1 MILERVNS
9 PADIK
14 QLTLEELT
22 DLCAEVRTL
31 MVDTV
36 SKRGGH
42 LASSLGAVEL
52 IAALHC
58 CLDMPRDKIIFD
70 VGHQAYAHKI
80 LTGRK
85 DRFQTLRTR
94 GGLSG
99 FPNPAESP
107 FDVFISGHASTAISW
122 AQGIAEG
129 AKLQNENFHVVAMVG
144 DGSLTGGMCFEAL
157 NHCGHCSSDILVVY
171 NHNEMS
177 ISSSVG
183 ALSRYF
189 NKLISAPAYNRARAE
204 LQRFLEKHSL
214 AKKVARHAK
223 RFEEA
228 LKGLMVPG
236 IFFEELGFR
245 YFGPIDG
252 HNIDLLN
259 QTFKNILPLKGP
271 KVLHVVTKK
280 GKGYKFAEA
289 DCEKFHG
296 TVPFHIDT
304 GEGVG
309 PNELSFGDT
318 MAVKLAKLAE
328 SNDKIVAVTAAMPHG
343 TGLNIFGEK
352 FPQRLFDVGIAE
364 EHAVG
369 FSAGLARQ
377 GLRPV
382 VAVYSTFL
390 QRAFDQIIHDVAL
403 QKLPV
408 TFALDRA
415 GAVGE
420 DGPTHHGVF
429 DVGYLRMIPNMVCMA
444 PKDKDEL
451 ESMLEFAL
459 SADCPVSLRYPR
471 GTAYSL
477 GITAPVV
484 MGKAQTIYEGKDIC
498 IIALGTMVKPAMEC
512 CDILKQNGISA
523 ALINARFIKPLDEA
537 LLRRAAEDFEFIVT
551 IEDGSLS
558 GGFGSAVLEFFERE
572 NLFGKAKLFSL
583 GFKDE
588 FLPAATRLELFEM
601 YGLNPAGLAGQI
613 ENIFKKK
620 LKAIKL

>member
-1 MILERVNS
+1 MILERINT
-9 PADIK
+9 PADLK
-14 QLTLEELT
+14 KLTLDELK
-22 DLCAEVRTL
+22 DLCVEVRAL
-31 MVDTV
+31 MVDVV

-52 IAALHC
+52 ITALHC
-58 CLDMPRDKIIFD
+58 CLDVPKDKIIFD

-80 LTGRK
+80 LTGRREK
-85 DRFQTLRTR
+85 FQKLRTK

-99 FPNPAESP
+99 FPNFIESP
-107 FDVFISGHASTAISW
+107 CDPFISGHASTAVSW
-122 AQGIAEG
+122 AQGLAEG
-129 AKLQNENFHVVAMVG
+129 ARVQNADFHSVAVVG

-204 LQRFLEKHSL
+204 LERFLEKHSL

-252 HNIDLLN
+252 HNLDVLIP
-259 QTFKNILPLKGP
+259 TIKNILALKGP
-271 KVLHVVTKK
+271 KLLHVITKK

-296 TVPFHIDT
+296 TAPFCIET
-304 GEGVG
+304 GEGEAA
-309 PNELSFGDT
+309 NELSFGEA
-318 MAVKLAKLAE
+318 MATRLTRLAE
-328 SNDKIVAVTAAMPHG
+328 DDKNIVAVTAAMPHG
-343 TGLNIFGEK
+343 TGLNIFSER
-352 FPQRLFDVGIAE
+352 FPQRTFDVGIAE

-369 FSAGLARQ
+369 FAAGLARQ
-377 GLRPV
+377 GLKPV

-403 QKLPV
+403 QGLPV
-408 TFALDRA
+408 VFALDRA
-415 GAVGE
+415 GVVGE

-429 DVGYLRMIPNMVCMA
+429 DIGYLRMIPNMVCLA

-459 SADCPVSLRYPR
+459 KCGKPVSVRYPR
-471 GTAYSL
+471 GNAYSL
-477 GITAPVV
+477 GINSPVV
-484 MGKAQTIYEGKDIC
+484 MGKAQTIYEGKDVC
-498 IIALGTMVKPAMEC
+498 VVALGTMVKPAIEA
-512 CDILKQNGISA
+512 CDILKTHGISA
-523 ALINARFIKPLDEA
+523 QLVNARFIKPLDEEMM
-537 LLRRAAEDFEFIVT
+537 RSIGERFECIVT
-551 IEDGSLS
+551 VEDGMVT
-558 GGFGSAVLEFFERE
+558 GGFGSAVLEFFARE
-572 NLFGKAKLFSL
+572 DSLNKPQVFPL

-588 FLPAATRLELFEM
+588 FLPAATRTELFEA
-601 YGLNPAGLAGQI
+601 YGLTAQALAAQI
-613 ENIFKKK
+613 ENICKKK
-620 LKAIKL
+620 VKAVKV

>member
-14 QLTLEELT
+14 KLNLEELT
-22 DLCAEVRTL
+22 GLCAEVRTL
-31 MVDTV
+31 MVEVV

-52 IAALHC
+52 TAALHY

-70 VGHQAYAHKI
+70 VGHQSYAHKI
-80 LTGRK
+80 LTGRRDK
-85 DRFQTLRTR
+85 FLTLRTR

-99 FPNPAESP
+99 FPNPAESI

-122 AQGIAEG
+122 AQGMAEG
-129 AKLQNENFHVVAMVG
+129 AKLQNGNFHVVAVVG

-157 NHCGHCSSDILVVY
+157 NHCGHCSSDILIVY
-171 NHNEMS
+171 NHYEMS

-189 NKLISAPAYNRARAE
+189 NKFISAPAYNRARAE
-204 LQRFLEKHSL
+204 LQRFLEKYSL
-214 AKKVARHAK
+214 TKKVARHAK

-252 HNIDLLN
+252 HNLEVLIP
-259 QTFKNILPLKGP
+259 TFKNILSLKGP
-271 KVLHVVTKK
+271 KLLHVITKK

-296 TVPFHIDT
+296 TVPFCIET
-304 GEGVG
+304 GKEVK
-309 PNELSFGDT
+309 PNEPSFGDT
-318 MAVKLAKLAE
+318 MAAQLVKLAQD
-328 SNDKIVAVTAAMPHG
+328 NDRVVAVTAAMPHG
-343 TGLNIFGEK
+343 TSLNIFGEQ
-352 FPQRLFDVGIAE
+352 FPKRVFDVGIAE

-369 FSAGLARQ
+369 FAAGLARQ

-403 QKLPV
+403 QNLPV
-408 TFALDRA
+408 VFALDRA
-415 GAVGE
+415 GVVGE

-429 DVGYLRMIPNMVCMA
+429 DIGYLH
-444 PKDKDEL
+444 
-451 ESMLEFAL
+451 
-459 SADCPVSLRYPR
+459 
-471 GTAYSL
+471 
-477 GITAPVV
+477 
-484 MGKAQTIYEGKDIC
+484 
-498 IIALGTMVKPAMEC
+498 
-512 CDILKQNGISA
+512 
-523 ALINARFIKPLDEA
+523 
-537 LLRRAAEDFEFIVT
+537 
-551 IEDGSLS
+551 
-558 GGFGSAVLEFFERE
+558 
-572 NLFGKAKLFSL
+572 
-583 GFKDE
+583 
-588 FLPAATRLELFEM
+588 
-601 YGLNPAGLAGQI
+601 
-613 ENIFKKK
+613 
-620 LKAIKL
+620 

>member
-1 MILERVNS
+1 MILGRVNS
-9 PADIK
+9 PGDIK
-14 QLTLEELT
+14 KLNLEELNG
-22 DLCAEVRTL
+22 LCAEVRML
-31 MVDTV
+31 MVDVV
-36 SKRGGH
+36 SRRGGH

-52 IAALHC
+52 IAALHY
-58 CLDMPRDKIIFD
+58 CLDLPKDKIIFD
-70 VGHQAYAHKI
+70 VGHQCYAHKI
-80 LTGRK
+80 LTGRRDK
-85 DRFQTLRTR
+85 FQALRTR

-99 FPNPAESP
+99 FPNPAESACDP
-107 FDVFISGHASTAISW
+107 FISGHASTAISW
-122 AQGIAEG
+122 AQGMAEA
-129 AKLQNENFHVVAMVG
+129 AKLQNENFHAVAVVG

-157 NHCGHCSSDILVVY
+157 NHCGHCLSDILVVY

-252 HNIDLLN
+252 HNLDVLIPTL
-259 QTFKNILPLKGP
+259 KNILSLKGP
-271 KVLHVVTKK
+271 KVLHVITKK

-296 TVPFHIDT
+296 TVPFCIET
-304 GEGVG
+304 GEGTK
-309 PNELSFGDT
+309 PDELSFGDT
-318 MAVKLAKLAE
+318 MAAQLTKLAHG
-328 SNDKIVAVTAAMPHG
+328 NDKIVAVTAAMPQG

-352 FPQRLFDVGIAE
+352 FPKRVFDVGIAE

-369 FSAGLARQ
+369 FAAGLARQ

-403 QKLPV
+403 QNLPV
-408 TFALDRA
+408 VFALDRA
-415 GAVGE
+415 GVVGE

-429 DVGYLRMIPNMVCMA
+429 DIGYLRMIPNMVCMA

-451 ESMLEFAL
+451 ENMLEFAL
-459 SADCPVSLRYPR
+459 KTDQPVSLRYPR

-477 GITAPVV
+477 GINAPVV
-484 MGKAQTIYEGKDIC
+484 MGKMQKIYEGKDLC
-498 IIALGTMVKPAMEC
+498 LIALGTMVRPAIEC
-512 CDILKQNGISA
+512 REILKQNGISA
-523 ALINARFIKPLDEA
+523 ALVNARFIKPLDEEFLA
-537 LLRRAAEDFEFIVT
+537 QAAEDFEYIVT
-551 IEDGSLS
+551 IEDGVLS
-558 GGFGSAVLEFFERE
+558 GGFGSAVLEFFERK
-572 NLFGKAKLFSL
+572 NLSDKAKIFSL
-583 GFKDE
+583 GFRDE

-601 YGLNPAGLAGQI
+601 YGLNPVGLAGQI
-613 ENIFKKK
+613 VNIFKKK

>member
-9 PADIK
+9 PADLK
-14 QLTLEELT
+14 KLTSEELK
-22 DLCAEVRTL
+22 DLCVEVRAL
-31 MVDTV
+31 MVDVV
-36 SKRGGH
+36 SRRGGH

-52 IAALHC
+52 ITALHY
-58 CLDMPRDKIIFD
+58 CLDLPKDKIIFD
-70 VGHQAYAHKI
+70 VGHQSYAHKI
-80 LTGRK
+80 LTGRRDK
-85 DRFQTLRTR
+85 FQALRMR

-99 FPNPAESP
+99 FPNTSESIYDP
-107 FDVFISGHASTAISW
+107 FISGHASTALSW
-122 AQGIAEG
+122 AQGMAEG
-129 AKLQNENFHVVAMVG
+129 AKAQNQSFHAVAVVG

-204 LQRFLEKHSL
+204 LHRFLEKHSL
-214 AKKVARHAK
+214 TKKVARHAK

-252 HNIDLLN
+252 HNLDVLIPTL
-259 QTFKNILPLKGP
+259 KNILSLKGP
-271 KVLHVVTKK
+271 KVLHVITKK

-296 TVPFHIDT
+296 TAPFSIET
-304 GEGVG
+304 GEGESAGG
-309 PNELSFGDT
+309 PSFGEA
-318 MAVKLAKLAE
+318 MAAKLTSLCE
-328 SNDKIVAVTAAMPHG
+328 EDKRIVAVTAAMPCG
-343 TGLNIFGEK
+343 TGLNIFGAK
-352 FPQRLFDVGIAE
+352 FPQRIFDVGIAE

-369 FSAGLARQ
+369 FAAGLGRQ

-403 QKLPV
+403 QNLPV
-408 TFALDRA
+408 IFALDRA
-415 GAVGE
+415 GVVGE

-429 DVGYLRMIPNMVCMA
+429 DIGYLRMIPNMVCMA

-459 SADCPVSLRYPR
+459 NADCPVSLRYPR

-477 GITAPVV
+477 GITAPV
-484 MGKAQTIYEGKDIC
+484 MLGKMQAIHEGKDIC

-512 CDILKQNGISA
+512 CDILKQNGINA
-523 ALINARFIKPLDEA
+523 ALINARFIKPLDEEF
-537 LLRRAAEDFEFIVT
+537 LRRAAEDFECIVT
-551 IEDGSLS
+551 IEDGALS
-558 GGFGSAVLEFFERE
+558 GGFGGAVLEFFARE
-572 NLFGKAKLFSL
+572 NLSGKLKVFSL

-588 FLPAATRLELFEM
+588 FLPVATRPELFEM
-601 YGLNPAGLAGQI
+601 YGLNPVGLAAQI

-620 LKAIKL
+620 LKTVKL